1 MSVTLD
7 SSINALIGQAHAM
20 SSASSHTVAQIELSK
35 DVYAMQESAIMALI
49 GSAGLTTYA
58 RSGAMQTVPQ
68 RGRHVEAIG

>member
-7 SSINALIGQAHAM
+7 SSINSLIGQAHAM
-20 SSASSHTVAQIELSK
+20 SSVSAQTVAQIELSK
-35 DVYAMQESAIMALI
+35 DVYAMQENAIMALI
-49 GSAGLTTYA
+49 GSAGLTTYS